1 MEDLFTTIK
10 TSAELRHQGVSSAAI
25 TRKSKNGELLKICFN
40 AYVEMNQWKTWD
52 ATHRCLARHV
62 GFLKTH
68 RGYVLSHVSA
78 ALWWRAPLLRLPQ
91 KIWVSHPR
99 SLSGLAGNVHLSRN
113 RLQECEQAVF
123 RSGALVTP
131 PLQTALDCARVLP
144 CPEAL
149 CVIDYLLHRELVQER
164 ELYQGLTTLEGKGSI
179 RAREVARLMSA
190 KAESPAESLARYWI
204 LTWGLTAPV
213 EQAQLWV
220 NGVVYR
226 PDFLWEDARVILE
239 VDGMVKY
246 SGTYGSPVEV
256 IQKER
261 RRQHQLEL
269 LGYTVVRAQW
279 EDVARHPENLRAK
292 LVRAGLR

>member
-25 TRKSKNGELLKICFN
+25 TRKSKNGELIKICFN
-40 AYVEMNQWKTWD
+40 AYVEANQWKTWD
-52 ATHRCLARHV
+52 ATRRCLARHV

-78 ALWWRAPLLRLPQ
+78 ALWWRAPTLDLPL
-91 KIWVSHPR
+91 KVWVSHPHP
-99 SLSGLAGNVHLSRN
+99 SAKVAGNVHLSRN
-113 RLQECEQAVF
+113 RLQVCEQAVF
-123 RSGALVTP
+123 RSGAFVTT

-144 CPEAL
+144 CPDAL
-149 CVIDYLLHRELVQER
+149 CIIDDLLHRDLVQEG
-164 ELYQGLTTLEGKGSI
+164 ELSQALKTLEGRGAL
-179 RAREVARLMSA
+179 RAREITKYMSA

-204 LTWGLTAPV
+204 LLWGFTAPV
-213 EQAQLWV
+213 EQVQLWV
-220 NGVVYR
+220 KGNVYR
-226 PDFLWEDARVILE
+226 PDFLWEDTRVILE

-261 RRQHQLEL
+261 RRQHHLEL
-269 LGYTVVRAQW
+269 LGYTVIRAQW
-279 EDVARHPENLRAK
+279 EDVARNPENLRAK
-292 LVRAGLR
+292 LVRAGVR